1 MRISL
6 SKQDIFNELK
16 AFVAAIGVWTL
27 TSLVLMLIT
36 SFIFGVT
43 PNKIGILATIIGLAA
58 GIFVA
63 YTINDRKIPKL
74 TLGMMI
80 IVGAIFYILTSFI
93 GRSMVFGPG
102 MEPSYK
108 DREGIWVDRFTV
120 EFNKP
125 KRGDVV
131 LVQNSS
137 GGDSIKR
144 VIGLPGEEIK
154 LVGSMV
160 VINGDSVLVEPYV
173 KTTERCAM
181 GVSFINPYVST
192 YKLDSYEYLVL
203 SDNNRLELQPPT
215 VVSQTNI
222 IGRVLGQKGQP
233 TITKLSPT
241 GLKEYNNPELKISF
255 QYSSGCLVESKE
267 KNKITVKESQ
277 SGSALLDI
285 TLFAQNPKRLTTE
298 EWINDNYKV
307 VESIYC
313 KQNENC
319 RVRPG
324 DKIFQITERFTID
337 DLQYVAGSYKDSKY
351 LGKDLTTGYG
361 LFVAAGDNVYLISSG
376 TDKKLLETINFLQQ

>member
-1 MRISL
+1 MKISINRQ
-6 SKQDIFNELK
+6 KIFNEIK

-27 TSLVLMLIT
+27 TSVALMLIT
-36 SFIFGVT
+36 LFIFGVT
-43 PNKIGILATIIGLAA
+43 PNKIGILSTAIGLAA
-58 GIFVA
+58 GVYVA
-63 YTINDRKIPKL
+63 YLINYRRIPKL
-74 TLGMMI
+74 TLGI
-80 IVGAIFYILTSFI
+80 LIVVGTISYILTSFI
-93 GRSMVFGPG
+93 GRSMVFGSG

-108 DREGIWVDRFTV
+108 DKEGIWVDRFTV

-125 KRGDVV
+125 KRGEVV

-154 LVGSMV
+154 LLGSMV

-173 KTTERCAM
+173 KTTEGCAI
-181 GVSFINPYVST
+181 GTSFINPSVAT
-192 YKLDSYEYLVL
+192 YKLNPHEYLVL
-203 SDNNRLELQPPT
+203 SDNNRLELQPPI
-215 VVSQTNI
+215 VVSQTSI
-222 IGRVLGQKGQP
+222 VGRVIGQEGQP
-233 TITKLSPT
+233 TITKLSPV
-241 GLKEYNNPELKISF
+241 GLKEYSNSQLKVSF
-255 QYSSGCLVESKE
+255 QYSSGCLVEDKE

-313 KQNENC
+313 KEDENC
-319 RVRPG
+319 RVRPE
-324 DKIFQITERFTID
+324 DKIFQITERFTIG
-337 DLQYVAGSYKDSKY
+337 DLRYVAGSYKDSKY

-361 LFVAAGDNVYLISSG
+361 LFVAAGDNIYLISSG
-376 TDKKLLETINFLQQ
+376 TDKKLLETINFQ